1 MHRTLTSFAGCLTAL
16 WSSLA
21 AFPKRLAHKVCRRPW
36 NAPPPCRQGL
46 KVNIPARLFCG
57 LFRWFFGA
65 PEVHLHAYLHLK
77 KPFQRRGADALR
89 PFAFEGIRPH
99 LEPNRASGKAFA
111 GAIRL
116 GHFYVVADK
125 VGSLFLRLHKY
136 GPIFFPQ
143 RHFAECVRLWPP
155 RFNYTTYPPFQ
166 AYAVEGW
173 WLDNLL
179 KGGKLTRQTYLTLV
193 AQVTVGFQKRLGD
206 CKATERFLREEVV
219 RDKPHI

>member
-1 MHRTLTSFAGCLTAL
+1 
-16 WSSLA
+16 
-21 AFPKRLAHKVCRRPW
+21 
-36 NAPPPCRQGL
+36 
-46 KVNIPARLFCG
+46 

-179 KGGKLTRQTYLTLV
+179 KGGKLTRQTYLTLA

-206 CKATERFLREEVV
+206 CKAAERYLREEAV
-219 RDKPHI
+219 REAVRAAGQALAPTKLPMKVFPEVEARVSLSW

>member
-125 VGSLFLRLHKY
+125 VGSLFLGLDKY
-136 GPIFFPQ
+136 GPPFFPPTPLCRVCAAVASEVPLHHVPPLPSLCCGRVVAGQPPQ
-143 RHFAECVRLWPP
+143 RREIDP
-155 RFNYTTYPPFQ
+155 T
-166 AYAVEGW
+166 
-173 WLDNLL
+173 NLPD
-179 KGGKLTRQTYLTLV
+179 
-193 AQVTVGFQKRLGD
+193 LG
-206 CKATERFLREEVV
+206 CPGHGRVPEEVGGLQGNGKV
-219 RDKPHI
+219 FARRGGAR

>member
-89 PFAFEGIRPH
+89 PLPLKASSPTWNPTG
-99 LEPNRASGKAFA
+99 LQAKSLQEPSA
-111 GAIRL
+111 
-116 GHFYVVADK
+116 
-125 VGSLFLRLHKY
+125 
-136 GPIFFPQ
+136 
-143 RHFAECVRLWPP
+143 
-155 RFNYTTYPPFQ
+155 
-166 AYAVEGW
+166 
-173 WLDNLL
+173 
-179 KGGKLTRQTYLTLV
+179 
-193 AQVTVGFQKRLGD
+193 
-206 CKATERFLREEVV
+206 
-219 RDKPHI
+219 